1 MQPDKLNIFDLD
13 GTLIKV
19 NSFREI
25 GKLLIITLAR
35 KRQIA
40 SLLSLICWYLIR
52 KAGLIEHLK
61 FKQQVVDIFEQ
72 ELPEETKQNIVQ
84 SVFMSNINRTVLE
97 LMNIADN
104 CVISTTSPFAFV
116 SRMPLKKD
124 AVVISSLDHNDT
136 FPDPSNFGPGKVRN
150 LKFYFSGKNIRVLNF
165 YTDSADDQELAN
177 FSDNVFMVKDSSLI
191 KVK

>member
-1 MQPDKLNIFDLD
+1 MQPDNLNVFDLD

-25 GKLLIITLAR
+25 GKQLVITLAR
-35 KRQIA
+35 KWQIV
-40 SLLSLICWYLIR
+40 SLLSLIGWYLIR

-72 ELPEETKQNIVQ
+72 GLSEETKQNIVQ
-84 SVFMSNINRTVLE
+84 SVFMSNVNRTVFE

-104 CVISTTSPFAFV
+104 CVISTASPFAFV
-116 SRMPLKKD
+116 SRMPLKKN
-124 AVVISSLDHNDT
+124 AVVISSLDRNDA
-136 FPDPSNFGPGKVRN
+136 FPDPANFGLGKVRN

-165 YTDSADDQELAN
+165 YTDSADDQGLVD
-177 FSDNVFMVKDSSLI
+177 FSDNVFMVKGSSLVR
-191 KVK
+191 VK